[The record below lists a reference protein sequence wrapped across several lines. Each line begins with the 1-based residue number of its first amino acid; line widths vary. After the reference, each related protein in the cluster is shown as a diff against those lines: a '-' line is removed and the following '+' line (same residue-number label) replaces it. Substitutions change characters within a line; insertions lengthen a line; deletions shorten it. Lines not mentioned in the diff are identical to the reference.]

1 MRGCAAMIN
10 LIGTIPNL
18 AEVLRHPG
26 VHLHLYGKA
35 PRPKR
40 KLGHITVCV
49 ADEATRQERL
59 NELSGQV
66 EDLRLL
72 QGPARSDQPGMS

>member
-1 MRGCAAMIN
+1 
-10 LIGTIPNL
+10 
-18 AEVLRHPG
+18 LRRPG
-26 VHLHLYGKA
+26 VHLHLYGKT

-49 ADEATRQERL
+49 ADESVRGERMR
-59 NELSGQV
+59 ELAAHV

-72 QGPARSDQPGMS
+72 IEAGCLS